1 MTIASTTR
9 FCPHGRGLPRVG
21 GARRPTGPGL
31 PSSQEGSHAAPA
43 GGGHRR
49 GQVGHPDD
57 GRPDVPA
64 AEVVPGTTG
73 QALEA
78 GRDGRQVLGILAA
91 QIPGGSDG
99 QTVAGQDQ
107 GLVHMG
113 NTGDQIVKEPAQIGI
128 GALVRTIQLLR
139 VTHMLPLGQSSLW

>member
-1 MTIASTTR
+1 MDRQMWSDPLHQDCHLVRDQA
-9 FCPHGRGLPRVG
+9 HVG
-21 GARRPTGPGL
+21 GGRAEH
-31 PSSQEGSHAAPA
+31 SQATALA
-43 GGGHRR
+43 GGGHE
-49 GQVGHPDD
+49 QEQFVHLDD
-57 GRPDVPA
+57 GLPDVPA
-64 AEVVPGTTG
+64 AEVLPGTTG